1 MIDWRARLAPARANV
16 LLLASLPSQVFVVLL
31 LELLNSYRSF
41 GLRFVKYQLIT
52 NEYGLSDL
60 EAGALLGVAGNVQM
74 AFLILGSVV
83 IDLFGVRRTALFSLS
98 CAVVSRA
105 LIVFGRS
112 RATLL
117 TSLLVLSP
125 LGEQLLSIGLYK
137 VALKKLTPPR
147 ARPLV
152 FAVQYATFNLAGA
165 LCDVY
170 IDHAR
175 TQPDEVYFGQV
186 FTGLRRFLFTTWLA
200 ILAALAIAV
209 LYLHD
214 QTVIDP
220 DDPEED
226 GVASGGDE
234 GGDGAKHLISA
245 TAPSDC
251 GGGGWRRDNPFAAA
265 RAWRT
270 AAVARFRVVPT
281 PQRTSGVAA
290 HFQELRARDGTAAA
304 LLWAARGA
312 WADVRAV
319 VRLRGLWMVITF
331 STCVL
336 LVSMQWSAMDTVL
349 PPFLER
355 LYGEKTPI
363 YTIHSI
369 NLWGCLALPPLVG
382 AFTADHHAF
391 EVFMPG
397 LWIMAASPVFLV
409 LSPSVASAALW
420 LSFLTLGE
428 VIWSPRQ
435 AAWVVTLAP
444 AGREGVFLALSEI
457 KGLLLEF
464 PSYWFL
470 GWLNSAFNPNCEAC
484 RDEFGHFCG
493 TSLNAT
499 CASEEGA
506 CDAPAGGWVCRGDDC
521 GDAVCPVTCHDC
533 PGWEEDSSPRTLW
546 LMMLLVS
553 LVSPLLVWLFLPF
566 LTGSTARC
574 YGICSCGAARL
585 LGVLG
590 VVQRASE
597 SRTPS
602 ADAASTAGMLAGEA
616 GKETELEMLEI

>member
-83 IDLFGVRRTALFSLS
+83 IDLFGVRRTAIFSLS

-112 RATLL
+112 RAALL
-117 TSLLVLSP
+117 TSLLVRSA
-125 LGEQLLSIGLYK
+125 LGEQLLSVGLYK

-226 GVASGGDE
+226 GVASGGDD

-245 TAPSDC
+245 TAPSDG

-290 HFQELRARDGTAAA
+290 HCHEGGDERWCVFSSCRERVWRA
-304 LLWAARGA
+304 L
-312 WADVRAV
+312 
-319 VRLRGLWMVITF
+319 F
-331 STCVL
+331 S
-336 LVSMQWSAMDTVL
+336 
-349 PPFLER
+349 
-355 LYGEKTPI
+355 
-363 YTIHSI
+363 
-369 NLWGCLALPPLVG
+369 
-382 AFTADHHAF
+382 
-391 EVFMPG
+391 
-397 LWIMAASPVFLV
+397 
-409 LSPSVASAALW
+409 
-420 LSFLTLGE
+420 
-428 VIWSPRQ
+428 
-435 AAWVVTLAP
+435 
-444 AGREGVFLALSEI
+444 
-457 KGLLLEF
+457 
-464 PSYWFL
+464 
-470 GWLNSAFNPNCEAC
+470 
-484 RDEFGHFCG
+484 
-493 TSLNAT
+493 
-499 CASEEGA
+499 
-506 CDAPAGGWVCRGDDC
+506 
-521 GDAVCPVTCHDC
+521 
-533 PGWEEDSSPRTLW
+533 
-546 LMMLLVS
+546 S
-553 LVSPLLVWLFLPF
+553 LVW
-566 LTGSTARC
+566 
-574 YGICSCGAARL
+574 
-585 LGVLG
+585 
-590 VVQRASE
+590 
-597 SRTPS
+597 TPS
-602 ADAASTAGMLAGEA
+602 ARDLPRRGAIDTVATVRVRYAYR
-616 GKETELEMLEI
+616 T